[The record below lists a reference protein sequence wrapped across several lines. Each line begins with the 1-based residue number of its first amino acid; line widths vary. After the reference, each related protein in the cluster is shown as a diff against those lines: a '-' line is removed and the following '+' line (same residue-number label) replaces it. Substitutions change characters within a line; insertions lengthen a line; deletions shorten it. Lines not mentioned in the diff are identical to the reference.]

1 MKRDVQELH
10 YRVLKRMVKDVHS
23 DLLMVSSYIEGMP
36 NAPKDVHE
44 DILEA
49 LTRVEIALEELEKV
63 IKERR

>member
-1 MKRDVQELH
+1 MEKAQELL
-10 YRVLKRMVKDVHS
+10 YKALRRRLKDIYS
-23 DLLMVSSYIEGMP
+23 DLLIASSYMEDIP

-49 LTRVEIALEELEKV
+49 LVRVEIALEELEKV